1 METKFCL
8 RLIKET
14 YVDAKDYDEANQIAE
29 MMATRESGH
38 TLLGNLITVTTEIE
52 QLTSK

>member
-14 YVDAKDYDEANQIAE
+14 YVSAKDYDEAYQIAE
-29 MMATRESGH
+29 MMVSRESEH
-38 TLLGNLITVTTEIE
+38 TMFGNLVTVITEVEELVTN
-52 QLTSK
+52 